1 MQDPEGAVA
10 PSMPAS
16 ASASAI
22 ANVAVDHC
30 LPLQAIAGTLVQLA
44 GRTPGPQKTIS
55 VPRRLLREQAVFEG
69 REAVENLNALGQPSG
84 LTCPDCGGG
93 LWELSE
99 TKPLRYRCHTGHA
112 FTALSL
118 DNAQVELADY
128 ALWSAVRALQERE
141 LLLRRIATVA
151 EAAGNLSQA
160 EAGQRQADQLQAQA
174 EQLAQL
180 LQGEFNSA

>member
-1 MQDPEGAVA
+1 
-10 PSMPAS
+10 MP
-16 ASASAI
+16 ASAI

-44 GRTPGPQKTIS
+44 GRTPGPRKTIS

-118 DNAQVELADY
+118 DNAQVELTDH

-141 LLLRRIATVA
+141 LLLRRIAAVA
-151 EAAGNLSQA
+151 EATGNVSEA